1 MPAHPLP
8 VTLQQECRKAQ
19 SIFTAFAD
27 PNNGLDNIIPPSVLR
42 RAKGFA
48 FITVV
53 KAGFVFSARAGSGIV
68 IARLKDGTWSA
79 PSAVGTAGGGVGFQ
93 VGVELAEFLIILNS
107 RAAVKSFMAK
117 GSITVGGNMSVAA
130 GPLGRNLEG
139 TGTLSSKGSLAAMY
153 SYSRTKGLFGGASVE
168 GSIIVERSDA
178 NSKAYGYN
186 VTAAQLLSGA
196 VETPEWAAGL
206 VDTLARRS
214 GRDARIPGWIEDG
227 EEVDRGYGRAADWDD
242 SDIDDD
248 DDSRD
253 DRERGGR
260 GRRDVHR
267 DDGLTPREYEERG
280 YAFGSQFASG
290 GSGKDKTGGG
300 GGKFSGMLG
309 SVGRSKS
316 KNGSLNGG
324 PVSGGEARFDTQF
337 EDEFDF
343 SPTSRSRTDAED
355 PFSDNLP
362 SSPGLGRSSAS
373 PPSSKLIKRRSSS
386 LLGTS
391 SGNGLRDRVG
401 AMKWSSSSPSSRTP
415 YADDADR
422 PRNSFDSLDDPEPNS
437 SYAYDQDWRDESP
450 AKKKGLRGRFR
461 SSTVTAESYSSRHD
475 VDDDDGPVGG
485 AFDRGA
491 LSRSSSKKSKPATTR
506 NRSFS
511 SPFSRKP
518 SSKSSA
524 ATAFGDDDDSLSHV
538 RSNDSSTSDWSSLH
552 HGSATSSRR
561 PQGRR
566 AESAGPRPWD
576 SEDDEF
582 TRQMPPSRSAAAR
595 STSYTG
601 STGAGNGNGGGRAG
615 GRDAF
620 DFSLV
625 EADFASATTNGH
637 GANGGG
643 RQRASTLVPSS
654 TGAVAGRGA
663 GAGRTRS
670 GTVTNGTG
678 AGTGGKGLGIAI
690 ALFNF
695 DGVEPTDL
703 PFRKNDTITLL
714 NRDDDEWYKGRIG
727 LREGMVPR
735 NYLEVHWH

>member
-1 MPAHPLP
+1 MPTHPLP

-68 IARLKDGTWSA
+68 IARLKDGSWSA

-178 NSKAYGYN
+178 NARAYGYN

-227 EEVDRGYGRAADWDD
+227 AGVDRGYGRAGDWDG
-242 SDIDDD
+242 SDAGEDD
-248 DDSRD
+248 DDSWRNE
-253 DRERGGR
+253 RERGER
-260 GRRDVHR
+260 GRRDLPGDS

-290 GSGKDKTGGG
+290 GSGKDKAGGG

-316 KNGSLNGG
+316 KNGSLNGVGVLGGAG
-324 PVSGGEARFDTQF
+324 PVSGGEARFETQF

-343 SPTSRSRTDAED
+343 SATSRSRMDAED

-362 SSPGLGRSSAS
+362 PSPNFGRSRSSP
-373 PPSSKLIKRRSSS
+373 PPSKLIKRRSSS
-386 LLGTS
+386 
-391 SGNGLRDRVG
+391 RAG
-401 AMKWSSSSPSSRTP
+401 AMKWSSSSPSSHTP

-437 SYAYDQDWRDESP
+437 SYAYDRDWRDESP

-461 SSTVTAESYSSRHD
+461 SSTVTAEPYSSRHD
-475 VDDDDGPVGG
+475 VNDDEGPVGG
-485 AFDRGA
+485 AFDRTAFSGSA
-491 LSRSSSKKSKPATTR
+491 SKKSKPATTR

-511 SPFSRKP
+511 SPFSRK
-518 SSKSSA
+518 STSKSSTA
-524 ATAFGDDDDSLSHV
+524 AFGDDDDALSHV
-538 RSNDSSTSDWSSLH
+538 RTNDSSTSDWSSLH
-552 HGSATSSRR
+552 HGSATASR

-566 AESAGPRPWD
+566 AESTGPRPWD
-576 SEDDEF
+576 SEEDEF
-582 TRQMPPSRSAAAR
+582 TRELPAARLTATARSRSH
-595 STSYTG
+595 
-601 STGAGNGNGGGRAG
+601 AGTTPPGRGGAG

-620 DFSLV
+620 DFTQV
-625 EADFASATTNGH
+625 EADFVSATSNGN
-637 GANGGG
+637 GYRGGG

-654 TGAVAGRGA
+654 TGAVAGGGGAA

-678 AGTGGKGLGIAI
+678 AGTGGKGLGTAI